1 MVMTAAGVQ
10 DLGVMWKIASAFRGG
25 PEQLREK
32 PYFIQYG
39 EPVSPLQH
47 APEVLDKLLFCADWG
62 IPLIY
67 SPAPIAGAT
76 APITHAGHIVQAV
89 AESLFGVVIHQLR
102 RPGSPLL
109 TGMGPVKLDMNTVQA
124 LYNSAE
130 YYTTYL
136 GITEMAKW
144 MDIPNWGYAGTSDSQ
159 CVDANAGIDITEL
172 TLLSMQAGSNLNHD
186 IGYLDFGLT
195 GAGELVVLTDE
206 VISMNRRALEGIEVS
221 EETLALDVI
230 AEVGQGGDFLGKKHT
245 KRHVRKL
252 QWRPTLLDR
261 QTQKNWETEGSLDA
275 TEKAHRKLVDIMTN
289 HKPEPLSADMKKTM
303 DELVDGYAAAG
314 AYATDL
320 RAGAGVSGTARAV
333 LDDEGC
339 RKIHEAALRLLE
351 EVGCAVLDPEALAL
365 LTANGAR
372 VDGGRAASAKHSSS
386 GHAPPPP
393 RATPWRAGG
402 PSSTCTS
409 GSASPPC
416 WRAPPAR
423 RSCSPEAASG
433 PARST
438 TLRPPSG
445 SPISR
450 PTSTSSAT
458 ASSRPTCRKSSGPRS
473 SPTCTPPRATR
484 TAATR

>member
-1 MVMTAAGVQ
+1 M
-10 DLGVMWKIASAFRGG
+10 
-25 PEQLREK
+25 
-32 PYFIQYG
+32 
-39 EPVSPLQH
+39 
-47 APEVLDKLLFCADWG
+47 LDKLLFCADWG

-221 EETLALDVI
+221 DETLALDTI
-230 AEVGQGGDFLGKKHT
+230 AAVGQGGDFLGQKHT
-245 KRHVRKL
+245 KRHVREPAVAADDPQPQHPEELGGRRLARRHREGASQARRHHDEPHSPSRSSAEMK
-252 QWRPTLLDR
+252 
-261 QTQKNWETEGSLDA
+261 QT
-275 TEKAHRKLVDIMTN
+275 V
-289 HKPEPLSADMKKTM
+289 
-303 DELVDGYAAAG
+303 DELVD
-314 AYATDL
+314 
-320 RAGAGVSGTARAV
+320 
-333 LDDEGC
+333 
-339 RKIHEAALRLLE
+339 ALRRGRQVDAGTGAE
-351 EVGCAVLDPEALAL
+351 E
-365 LTANGAR
+365 
-372 VDGGRAASAKHSSS
+372 
-386 GHAPPPP
+386 
-393 RATPWRAGG
+393 
-402 PSSTCTS
+402 
-409 GSASPPC
+409 
-416 WRAPPAR
+416 PA
-423 RSCSPEAASG
+423 
-433 PARST
+433 
-438 TLRPPSG
+438 
-445 SPISR
+445 
-450 PTSTSSAT
+450 
-458 ASSRPTCRKSSGPRS
+458 
-473 SPTCTPPRATR
+473 
-484 TAATR
+484 

>member
-1 MVMTAAGVQ
+1 MLSDEKCQMIYDAALTIIAEMGMTVPHAEAREILVKGAGATVDGETSSRSRARPWTPLAPPCPSMIPVYDRDGELAMELGGYNSYFGTGSDLMSIYDFETRERRLSVLADTARMAHLCDGLPNIDFIMSAAHPHDIEAYASYLECFRAMVSNTTKPMVMTAAGGRGPRGHVE
-10 DLGVMWKIASAFRGG
+10 DRLAPSAAA
-25 PEQLREK
+25 PSELREK

-221 EETLALDVI
+221 EETLALDTI
-230 AEVGQGGDFLGKKHT
+230 AAVGQGGDFLGQKHT
-245 KRHVRKL
+245 KRHVRNL
-252 QWRPTLLDR
+252 QWRPTILNR
-261 QTQKNWETEGSLDA
+261 STQKNWEAAGSLDA

-289 HKPEPLSADMKKTM
+289 HTPEPLSAEMKQTV
-303 DELVDGYAAAG
+303 DELVDGYVAAG
-314 AYATDL
+314 
-320 RAGAGVSGTARAV
+320 
-333 LDDEGC
+333 
-339 RKIHEAALRLLE
+339 K
-351 EVGCAVLDPEALAL
+351 
-365 LTANGAR
+365 
-372 VDGGRAASAKHSSS
+372 
-386 GHAPPPP
+386 
-393 RATPWRAGG
+393 
-402 PSSTCTS
+402 
-409 GSASPPC
+409 
-416 WRAPPAR
+416 
-423 RSCSPEAASG
+423 
-433 PARST
+433 
-438 TLRPPSG
+438 
-445 SPISR
+445 
-450 PTSTSSAT
+450 
-458 ASSRPTCRKSSGPRS
+458 
-473 SPTCTPPRATR
+473 
-484 TAATR
+484 